1 MDLATYMTAND
12 LDDAAMAAKI
22 GRSRVAVSRY
32 RRKLEI
38 PSPGTIRM
46 IVEVSGGEVTANE
59 LLQIEPAG
67 EAAQ

>member
-1 MDLATYMTAND
+1 MDLAAYMQANE

-38 PSPGTIRM
+38 PAAETIKR
-46 IVEVSGGEVTANE
+46 IVDVSAGAVTAND
-59 LLQIEPAG
+59 LLQIETAG
-67 EAAQ
+67 AAQ